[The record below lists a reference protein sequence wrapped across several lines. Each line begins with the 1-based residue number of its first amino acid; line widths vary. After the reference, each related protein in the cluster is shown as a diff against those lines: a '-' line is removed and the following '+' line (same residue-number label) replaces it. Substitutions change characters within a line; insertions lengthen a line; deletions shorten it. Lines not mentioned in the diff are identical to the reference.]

1 MRRAAAL
8 IFSALAAGSAA
19 AQDISVAG
27 SPTELPAGPYRE
39 DTSHTTVLFRV
50 DHLGFSN
57 YTANFGEVS
66 ILADLDPSD
75 PAAATLEVA
84 IPVRSLQLPSPPE
97 GFRDMLLGPEWFDAE
112 AHPDIRFVSTG
123 IEMTG
128 ETSADIHGELTLHG
142 VTQPVT
148 LAARYNGGWVG
159 HVYDPNARIGF
170 SATAEISRTA
180 FGMGFG
186 TPSEAMPGVSDTV
199 HITIETELVGPA
211 WTAAAA
217 D

>member
-1 MRRAAAL
+1 MRLTAILILTFAATCA
-8 IFSALAAGSAA
+8 AA
-19 AQDISVAG
+19 AQEIRVAD
-27 SPTELPAGPYRE
+27 SPAELPAGYYRE
-39 DTSHTTVLFRV
+39 DASHTTVVFRV

-57 YTANFGEVS
+57 YTASFGEVGIS
-66 ILADLDPSD
+66 ANLDPSD
-75 PAAATLEVA
+75 PSAATLDVT

-112 AHPDIRFVSTG
+112 AHPDIRFVSTD

-128 ETSADIHGELTLHG
+128 ERTANIHGDLTLHG
-142 VTQPVT
+142 ITRPVT
-148 LAARYNGGWVG
+148 LAARYNGGWAG

-170 SATAEISRTA
+170 SATAEISRSD

-199 HITIETELVGPA
+199 HITIQTELTGPE
-211 WTAAAA
+211 WTPPQA